1 MGAKPPHLG
10 EFPPSKKGYNRLARP
25 ARLPVRTALA
35 RMTLSGWWPGGRH
48 SGGRAVWRVRCGLG
62 GLDMKGLVNIYTK
75 ACITKKDQR
84 GKTVTDMEKLSRHN
98 SIVAFSDDSN
108 PVLHSRLIL

>member
-1 MGAKPPHLG
+1 MY
-10 EFPPSKKGYNRLARP
+10 FSKAR
-25 ARLPVRTALA
+25 
-35 RMTLSGWWPGGRH
+35 
-48 SGGRAVWRVRCGLG
+48 
-62 GLDMKGLVNIYTK
+62 ITK
-75 ACITKKDQR
+75 KSRDITKKDQR